1 MKVHNNSALKTPQ
14 QTNPTFFEIHPSALM
29 PQPVSQ
35 LETMTRT
42 TKENA
47 DGSSDELVERAR
59 AGDAEALDRWLRR
72 DHTAV
77 FRLCLGFLGD
87 YGEAED
93 LAQDAMLKLVDRL
106 DQWTPP
112 KKFRSW
118 RNTVVA
124 NLCRDHLRKQRLRPA
139 PTWDMEIVDS
149 GSLQPSPGGKLQGSE
164 LQTMILQALT
174 TLSPRER
181 EVFVLR
187 DLESVPTS
195 EVSSTLSITQSS
207 VRSLLTTA
215 RRRIRNI
222 LAPKMDMDGGCKS

>member
-1 MKVHNNSALKTPQ
+1 
-14 QTNPTFFEIHPSALM
+14 M
-29 PQPVSQ
+29 PRTVSQ

-42 TKENA
+42 TEENE
-47 DGSSDELVERAR
+47 DGFSDDLVERAR
-59 AGDAEALDRWLRR
+59 SGDSEALDRWLRR
-72 DHTAV
+72 DHAAV

-93 LAQDAMLKLVDRL
+93 LAQDAMVRLMDKLN
-106 DQWTPP
+106 QWTPP
-112 KKFRSW
+112 KSFRGW
-118 RNTVVA
+118 RNAVVA
-124 NLCRDHLRKQRLRPA
+124 NLCRDHLRKRRLRSA
-139 PTWDMEIVDS
+139 PTWDKEIVDP
-149 GSLQPSPGGKLQGSE
+149 GSLRPSPADKIQGAE

-174 TLSPRER
+174 ALSPRER

-215 RRRIRNI
+215 RRRIRNT
-222 LAPKMDMDGGCKS
+222 LAPKLDMDGGCK